1 MKFTFK
7 ITELTHTELTDFL
20 STALYASF
28 WASAHYD
35 VSDKEG
41 VEIQSE
47 YDEPCF
53 EDILASILLG
63 GKTIT
68 IIDDEEEKEYKLDLK
83 MLINAF
89 NKVAKSEDYRNH
101 VWNIIN
107 EEYDINDADIVL
119 QFAIFGEE
127 MYA

>member
-28 WASAHYD
+28 WAVAHYD
-35 VSDKEG
+35 ERDKKSI
-41 VEIQSE
+41 EIQSE
-47 YDEPCF
+47 FDEPSF
-53 EDILASILLG
+53 EDVLASILLG

-68 IIDDEEEKEYKLDLK
+68 ISDLEEGKDYELDLK
-83 MLINAF
+83 MIINAF
-89 NKVAKSEDYRNH
+89 NKVAKSEDYRHH

-107 EEYDINDADIVL
+107 EEYDYNDADIVL

>member
-1 MKFTFK
+1 MKTSFE
-7 ITELTHTELTDFL
+7 IQELTHTELSDFL
-20 STALYASF
+20 STALSGSF
-28 WASAHYD
+28 WAGVDYD
-35 VSDKEG
+35 ESDEKS

-83 MLINAF
+83 MIINAF
-89 NKVAKSEDYRNH
+89 NKVAKNEDYRHH

-107 EEYDINDADIVL
+107 EDYDFNDADIVL

>member
-28 WASAHYD
+28 WASAYYD

-41 VEIQSE
+41 ITIESE
-47 YDEPCF
+47 FDEPCF

-63 GKTIT
+63 GKTIL
-68 IIDDEEEKEYKLDLK
+68 ILDVEDEQEYKLDLK
-83 MLINAF
+83 MIINAF
-89 NKVAKSEDYRNH
+89 NKVAKSEDYRHH

-119 QFAIFGEE
+119 QYAIFGEE

>member
-7 ITELTHTELTDFL
+7 ITELTHTELSDFL
-20 STALYASF
+20 STALYGSF
-28 WASAHYD
+28 WAGVDYD
-35 VSDKEG
+35 ESDKEG

-53 EDILASILLG
+53 DDILASILLG

-68 IIDDEEEKEYKLDLK
+68 ITDEEEETEYKLDLK
-83 MLINAF
+83 TLLKGF
-89 NKVAKSEDYRNH
+89 NKVAKSEDYRHH

-107 EEYDINDADIVL
+107 EDYDFNDADIVL

>member
-7 ITELTHTELTDFL
+7 ITELTHRELTDFL
-20 STALYASF
+20 CTALFQSF
-28 WASAHYD
+28 WANVDYD
-35 VSDKEG
+35 VKDEEG
-41 VEIQSE
+41 IEIESQYE
-47 YDEPCF
+47 TATYE
-53 EDILASILLG
+53 EAIASILLN

-83 MLINAF
+83 MIINAF
-89 NKVAKSEDYRNH
+89 NKVAKSEDYRHH

-107 EEYDINDADIVL
+107 EEYDFNDADIVL

>member
-1 MKFTFK
+1 MKTSFE
-7 ITELTHTELTDFL
+7 IQELTHTELSDFL
-20 STALYASF
+20 STALCGSF
-28 WASAHYD
+28 WAGVDYD
-35 VSDKEG
+35 ESDKEG

-47 YDEPCF
+47 YDKPCY

-68 IIDDEEEKEYKLDLK
+68 IIDEEEEKEYKLDLEMIIK
-83 MLINAF
+83 AF
-89 NKVAKSEDYRNH
+89 NKVAKSEDYRHH

-107 EEYDINDADIVL
+107 EDYDFNDADIVL

-127 MYA
+127 TYA